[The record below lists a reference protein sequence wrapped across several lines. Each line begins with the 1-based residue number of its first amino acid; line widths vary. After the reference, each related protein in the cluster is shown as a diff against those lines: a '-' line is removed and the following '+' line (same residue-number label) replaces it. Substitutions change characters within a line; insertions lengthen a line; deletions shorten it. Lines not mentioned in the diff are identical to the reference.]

1 MTKKRARVIEFRG
14 KDIDTGKWIY
24 GRLLADDVIVPSGQ
38 EFGVCANHIEDD
50 LIAHIVDPE
59 TIGQYTGLR
68 DKNNVKIF
76 EGDIVRIIEEDEN
89 VVVKWD
95 ERGAAFK
102 TVWSRVDEGAS
113 FYENLWHDDVEVI
126 GNIHDNPEIVI
137 PAESKDEML
146 FLRLQKEARKRAA
159 GK

>member
-1 MTKKRARVIEFRG
+1 MAKKKVRVIEFRW

-38 EFGVCANHIEDD
+38 EFGVCSNRIEDD
-50 LIAHIVDPE
+50 LMAYIVDPE
-59 TIGQYTGLR
+59 TVGQYTGLK

-89 VVVKWD
+89 TVVKWD

-102 TVWSRVDEGAS
+102 TVWSRVSAGAS
-113 FYENLWHDDVEVI
+113 FYENLWYDDIEVI
-126 GNIHDNPEIVI
+126 GNIYDNPEIVI
-137 PAESKDEML
+137 PC
-146 FLRLQKEARKRAA
+146 RRKPAKRTNN
-159 GK
+159 KMEV